1 MLGEA
6 LAGVLRSQLG
16 QYLHTE
22 DLEVSASLF
31 GKPIE
36 LKNVKLKESVLREA
50 NLPLRSV
57 LKNIHK
63 TIQKNFIKS
72 YSKQLSISWVVCPFV
87 NLLALLPL
95 LSK

>member
-57 LKNIHK
+57 LQNNRK
-63 TIQKNFIKS
+63 TIQEKATAS
-72 YSKQLSISWVVCPFV
+72 SSVYLGLSAHLLICLPFCHFCQ
-87 NLLALLPL
+87 NEW
-95 LSK
+95 